1 MPNIYIFLTVII
13 SSLIK
18 GVSGFGFALIS
29 LPILLTWY
37 PPKEIIPVLMICN
50 LVASVFIILQKK
62 NQPLI
67 DKASMSLIVS
77 GGIFTLIGVLVLKH
91 VNANRLV
98 HFSGVVFLVI
108 TFLSFIKSN
117 KRHAVLPAY
126 VYPIV
131 GAIIGTITG
140 IISISGPPLALFLNR
155 ANVDNKQFREI
166 FAWFS
171 VVTAVIAIAGYY
183 HVGWLT
189 PQALKLSLL
198 FSPILLA
205 GTIVGKYFNGIIPIK
220 SFRTINILLTLISCF
235 LLLIR

>member
-37 PPKEIIPVLMICN
+37 APKEIIPVLMICN

-67 DKASMSLIVS
+67 DKASISLIVS

-108 TFLSFIKSN
+108 TFLSFIKGN

>member
-1 MPNIYIFLTVII
+1 MPNIYIFLSVII

-37 PPKEIIPVLMICN
+37 EPKEIIPVLMICN

-62 NQPLI
+62 DQPLI
-67 DKASMSLIVS
+67 DKASMSLIIS
-77 GGIFTLIGVLVLKH
+77 GGIFTLIGVLVLKY

-117 KRHAVLPAY
+117 KKNAVLPAY

-220 SFRTINILLTLISCF
+220 SFRTINILLTLISCL
-235 LLLIR
+235 LLLIQ

>member
-37 PPKEIIPVLMICN
+37 APKEIIPVLMICN

-117 KRHAVLPAY
+117 KRHAGLPAY